1 MEFKDL
7 ALLIKA
13 HEFRNTDFESA
24 VYDVID
30 KGVDW
35 SEGMKAHVYATVV
48 ENCQPHTPHQI
59 IQEVMEEAY
68 RKGVR

>member
-1 MEFKDL
+1 MRVTDL

-30 KGVDW
+30 KTTDMT
-35 SEGMKAHVYATVV
+35 EEQKAHVYAVVV
-48 ENCQPHTPHQI
+48 ENCQPHSPVEDI
-59 IQEVMEEAY
+59 EEY
-68 RKGVR
+68 LRKGYNGRPR